1 MSWIKA
7 LKMWNDSK
15 KDHKNAWCV
24 PKKGTLEYN
33 QVINIMHG
41 INNKNNSNGINN
53 NNNSSKEELLIMAKN
68 ITSYVTHSDQFL
80 SQYEKKWN
88 DKSMDDLL
96 KIVNNFKKKYPDIK
110 IKKLLLKWE
119 YLKI

>member
-33 QVINIMHG
+33 QVIDIMHG
-41 INNKNNSNGINN
+41 INNNKKSNGIDNKKNSNGINN
-53 NNNSSKEELLIMAKN
+53 DNSSKEELLIP
-68 ITSYVTHSDQFL
+68 
-80 SQYEKKWN
+80 E
-88 DKSMDDLL
+88 
-96 KIVNNFKKKYPDIK
+96 
-110 IKKLLLKWE
+110 
-119 YLKI
+119 